1 MFKKFLDY
9 FVEDDE
15 DEIKK
20 EEIIEPVTKNVLKNE
35 NQVIYKKAE
44 VNIEE
49 EVKPIVKEKPK
60 RLEVDD
66 IEVKTVQN
74 SVKKDLLKTSA
85 QTQEKYVFNPPI
97 SPIFGVIGDEIEK
110 KEFKAKKQTS
120 YVNTPSQIGTIIS
133 PIYGKDEDNDIDHM
147 INNLVDNN
155 QQTESKY
162 DDTIKQENFSIDD
175 LLKTSID
182 EVTQD
187 YVSDEEV
194 DNITLFD
201 KE

>member
-9 FVEDDE
+9 FVEDEE
-15 DEIKK
+15 DEFTRD
-20 EEIIEPVTKNVLKNE
+20 EMIEPVRKNVSKNDK
-35 NQVIYKKAE
+35 QVIYKKVEA
-44 VNIEE
+44 NTE
-49 EVKPIVKEKPK
+49 EVKPIIKEKQK

-66 IEVKTVQN
+66 IEIKSVQY
-74 SVKKDLLKTSA
+74 SVKKDIQKTT
-85 QTQEKYVFNPPI
+85 TQIQDKYVFNPPM

-110 KEFKAKKQTS
+110 NELKAKTQANS
-120 YVNTPSQIGTIIS
+120 VNTPSQIGTIIS
-133 PIYGKDEDNDIDHM
+133 PIYGKDEDNDIDNM

-155 QQTESKY
+155 QQVDSY
-162 DDTIKQENFSIDD
+162 YSGAIKQENFSLDD
-175 LLKTSID
+175 LLKSSID

-201 KE
+201 KG

>member
-9 FVEDDE
+9 FVEDEE
-15 DEIKK
+15 DEFTRD
-20 EEIIEPVTKNVLKNE
+20 EMIEPVRRNVSKNDK
-35 NQVIYKKAE
+35 QVIYKKVE
-44 VNIEE
+44 TNTE
-49 EVKPIVKEKPK
+49 EVKPIIKEKQK

-66 IEVKTVQN
+66 IEIKSVQYN
-74 SVKKDLLKTSA
+74 VKKDIQKTT
-85 QTQEKYVFNPPI
+85 TQIQDKYVFNPPM

-110 KEFKAKKQTS
+110 NELKAKTQANS
-120 YVNTPSQIGTIIS
+120 VNTPSQIGTIIS